1 MYRDP
6 TLTKLLTYSGALP
19 FWALGLAQ
27 VLGYKPAQAAQAFNA
42 YGTRIACFI
51 AGTLWSQA
59 QIRAQDPRIML
70 IGSNVAALMAIG
82 GLLIFP
88 LAPVITMALHV
99 AVFLGLLAADLSIH
113 RRGDQPAW
121 YLALRRNVTLLVI
134 AAYAVVM
141 ILT

>member
-6 TLTKLLTYSGALP
+6 ALTKLLTYAGALP

-27 VLGYKPAQAAQAFNA
+27 VLGYQPALAAEAFVA
-42 YGTRIACFI
+42 YGTGIACFM

-59 QIRAQDPRIML
+59 QIRAQDPRLML
-70 IGSNVAALMAIG
+70 IVSNLAALAAIG
-82 GLLIFP
+82 GLLAYSYIP
-88 LAPVITMALHV
+88 ALTMALHV
-99 AVFLGLLAADLSIH
+99 AVFLALLAADLGIH
-113 RRGDQPAW
+113 RKGDQPAW
-121 YLALRRNVTLLVI
+121 YLALRRNVTLPVI

>member
-6 TLTKLLTYSGALP
+6 ALTKLLTYSGAVP

-27 VLGYKPAQAAQAFNA
+27 VLGYQPALAAEAFIA
-42 YGTRIACFI
+42 YGTGIACFM

-59 QIRAQDPRIML
+59 QIRAQDPRLML
-70 IGSNVAALMAIG
+70 VVSNVAALAAIG
-82 GLLIFP
+82 GLLAYPYIP
-88 LAPVITMALHV
+88 ALTMASHV
-99 AVFLGLLAADLSIH
+99 GVFLVLLAADLGIH
-113 RRGDQPAW
+113 RKGDQPAW
-121 YLALRRNVTLLVI
+121 YLALRRNITLIVI

>member
-27 VLGYKPAQAAQAFNA
+27 VLGIQPALAAQAFVA
-42 YGTRIACFI
+42 YGTGIACFM

-59 QIRAQDPRIML
+59 QVRSQDPRLML
-70 IGSNVAALMAIG
+70 IVSNVAALAAIG
-82 GLLIFP
+82 GLLAYSYIP
-88 LAPVITMALHV
+88 ALTMGLHI
-99 AVFLGLLAADLSIH
+99 AVFLALLAADLVIH

-134 AAYAVVM
+134 AAYVVLM